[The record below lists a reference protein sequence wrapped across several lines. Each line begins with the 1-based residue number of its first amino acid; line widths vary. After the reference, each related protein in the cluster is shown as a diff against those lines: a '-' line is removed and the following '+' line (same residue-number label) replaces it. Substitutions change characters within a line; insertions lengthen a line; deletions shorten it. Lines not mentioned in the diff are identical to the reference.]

1 MRNLKAILIVLL
13 CLCGIHVQAQQLEIK
28 GLVTSSEDKQP
39 LIGATVAVKGVPGR
53 GVVTDMDG
61 RYTLKIEPSD
71 KILVI
76 SYIGMKSSEV
86 KVPKNGVLNVV
97 LQPESL
103 NLDEVVVTGYG
114 NFSKSSFTGSAN
126 TLRADMLKNVPVLSV
141 EQKLQ
146 GMTTGVNIT
155 SGSGQPGAN
164 QSIRIRGMG
173 SFNASRLA
181 GGCSKQRRRNHR
193 LSVLPRFSWR
203 NPSRQYRHRHREWA
217 WGSFS
222 ERQP

>member
-103 NLDEVVVTGYG
+103 NLDEVVVT
-114 NFSKSSFTGSAN
+114 
-126 TLRADMLKNVPVLSV
+126 
-141 EQKLQ
+141 
-146 GMTTGVNIT
+146 
-155 SGSGQPGAN
+155 
-164 QSIRIRGMG
+164 
-173 SFNASRLA
+173 
-181 GGCSKQRRRNHR
+181 
-193 LSVLPRFSWR
+193 
-203 NPSRQYRHRHREWA
+203 
-217 WGSFS
+217 
-222 ERQP
+222 

>member
-155 SGSGQPGAN
+155 SGSV
-164 QSIRIRGMG
+164 
-173 SFNASRLA
+173 SRELTRA
-181 GGCSKQRRRNHR
+181 FV
-193 LSVLPRFSWR
+193 SVVWGHSMHPMNRFLYRWYTGHF
-203 NPSRQYRHRHREWA
+203 RQY
-217 WGSFS
+217 GSRYGS
-222 ERQP
+222 

>member
-76 SYIGMKSSEV
+76 SCRTEV
-86 KVPKNGVLNVV
+86 ARYDNG
-97 LQPESL
+97 
-103 NLDEVVVTGYG
+103 GKH
-114 NFSKSSFTGSAN
+114 NFRFRSAGS
-126 TLRADMLKNVPVLSV
+126 
-141 EQKLQ
+141 
-146 GMTTGVNIT
+146 
-155 SGSGQPGAN
+155 
-164 QSIRIRGMG
+164 
-173 SFNASRLA
+173 
-181 GGCSKQRRRNHR
+181 
-193 LSVLPRFSWR
+193 
-203 NPSRQYRHRHREWA
+203 
-217 WGSFS
+217 
-222 ERQP
+222 